1 MSSSGNED
9 EDDLD
14 TSRDEQQTTY
24 EGEDTSPTT
33 ERELKGWFAYP
44 IAAEV

>member
-1 MSSSGNED
+1 MSFSDNGD
-9 EDDLD
+9 EDGLD
-14 TSRDEQQTTY
+14 TSHDEQQITY

-33 ERELKGWFAYP
+33 DRELKGWFAYP